1 MPSGKGRSTVD
12 SIRRVRTR
20 LLRLAFI
27 AALVMFLTGTQ
38 AGADVAFEDAA
49 GDQRNMDD
57 LVAPD
62 ITSVGI
68 SNTPNGVITFQV
80 TIANHTTLPPRSRIA
95 VLFDIDRQQSTGF
108 IGFEYAFSHEIDDA
122 GQANLKFERW
132 DEPNLEFDVLPNT
145 GIVSEFS
152 NGVYTFRIPRGRLQN
167 TILFDFGMYA
177 AALNLA
183 APNKSA
189 VDDAPNTELW
199 NYELAGL
206 PAPRLS
212 TRRLL
217 ASPTRP
223 VAGRPFTVQAVVRR
237 SDSGETVTSGSV
249 SCTARVGTTRLRARG
264 GFDGDRAQC
273 VVPVPRTAKGK
284 TLRGTLTVRAVGASV
299 SRPFTYRIR

>member
-1 MPSGKGRSTVD
+1 V
-12 SIRRVRTR
+12 
-20 LLRLAFI
+20 LF
-27 AALVMFLTGTQ
+27 AALVTLLTGTQ
-38 AGADVAFEDAA
+38 AGADVAFEDEV
-49 GDQRNMDD
+49 GDQRNAED

-62 ITSVGI
+62 ITSVQV
-68 SNTPNGVITFQV
+68 SNTPNGVIAFRV

-95 VLFDIDRQQSTGF
+95 LLFDLDRRQATGF

-122 GQANLKFERW
+122 GRPQLKFERW
-132 DEPNLEFDVLPNT
+132 DDVNLDFDVLPLT

-152 NGVYTFRIPRGRLQN
+152 NGVYTFSIPRARLQN

-199 NYELAGL
+199 SYELVGL

-212 TRRLL
+212 SPRLFVKPAL
-217 ASPTRP
+217 P
-223 VAGRPFTVQAVVRR
+223 VAGRPFTVQALVRR

-264 GFDGDRAQC
+264 GFGEGRAQC
-273 VVPVPRTAKGK
+273 VVSVPRTAKGK
-284 TLRGTLTVRAVGASV
+284 TLRGTLTVRAVGASL
-299 SRPFTYRIR
+299 SRPFSYRIR